1 MTWLLKLLEKMS
13 PEIVQAFKEMLKS
26 GLQSLY
32 EKALK
37 TPNKWDDRGIL
48 TMAAVFGVEL
58 VEPAEADAPPE

>member
-13 PEIVQAFKEMLKS
+13 PEIVAAFTEMIRA

-37 TPNKWDDRGIL
+37 TENKWDDWGIEM
-48 TMAAVFGVEL
+48 MATVFGIEL
-58 VEPAEADAPPE
+58 KEPEDEV

>member
-13 PEIVQAFKEMLKS
+13 PEIVAAFKKMIRT

-37 TPNKWDDRGIL
+37 TENKWDDRGVEI
-48 TMAAVFGVEL
+48 MAAVFDVEL
-58 VEPAEADAPPE
+58 QEPTE

>member
-13 PEIVQAFKEMLKS
+13 PEIVAAFQEMMRR

-37 TPNKWDDRGIL
+37 TPNGWDDAGVKM
-48 TMAAVFGVEL
+48 MAAVFGIEL
-58 VEPAEADAPPE
+58 QEPDNPE